1 MPCQAPAETTK
12 AMKHFRKQNKIHAG
26 QTTVS
31 HNQHDTLSNKHNINV
46 KLRFIVCKNHDKLL
60 ATHITHQEKQS
71 IKMLPT
77 NRDTQSMTYIK
88 TIKPQSMQQHTQKI
102 VVYLV
107 HNPCQTSSKP
117 FSIPTTNATPE
128 VPNAIHMPQQRPQN
142 PCKTRKMHN
151 PWHHFTIH
159 ATQGDHDEQ
168 STTQINQTTSQSM
181 QQHSKKTWKPIH
193 DLHQA
198 TNQINATTRNTATE
212 KTWYAIHDTHT
223 HTKRQITI
231 HVTTW
236 QPRNHD
242 KQSMTYT
249 KQQITIHDAHQA
261 TYHNACNN
269 MAAKKPG

>member
-1 MPCQAPAETTK
+1 MT
-12 AMKHFRKQNKIHAG
+12 HFRKQNKIHAG

-46 KLRFIVCKNHDKLL
+46 NCDSLFAKTATNSLL
-60 ATHITHQEKQS
+60 PTSHIKRKKS

-88 TIKPQSMQQHTQKI
+88 LSNHNPCNNTPKKSWYTWYTTHAKHQANRSQSLQQTQHLKCQTQSICHSKRHKIHAKQERCTIHDITSQSMRLRVTMMNNPRHKSIKQHHNPCNNTARKHENQSTTYTKQQIRSMQQHVT
-102 VVYLV
+102 
-107 HNPCQTSSKP
+107 
-117 FSIPTTNATPE
+117 
-128 VPNAIHMPQQRPQN
+128 QRP
-142 PCKTRKMHN
+142 RK
-151 PWHHFTIH
+151 
-159 ATQGDHDEQ
+159 HD
-168 STTQINQTTSQSM
+168 TQSM
-181 QQHSKKTWKPIH
+181 
-193 DLHQA
+193 
-198 TNQINATTRNTATE
+198 
-212 KTWYAIHDTHT
+212 THT
-223 HTKRQITI
+223 HTKRQIAI